1 MNIRLFRFLVV
12 VLLSSVFAANSW
24 AEVSVIV
31 HPSVSDSASNKD
43 ISRIFLGKS
52 KKLPGGQKVTPVS
65 LAEGNAATDEFND
78 KVLGKSAS
86 QLKSYWSKLI
96 FTGKGQP
103 PKELGSDADV
113 VAKVSADANSIG
125 YVSSASVTDAVKVLA
140 TF

>member
-1 MNIRLFRFLVV
+1 MNISLFRLVVV
-12 VLLSSVFAANSW
+12 VLLSSVFAVNSW
-24 AEVSVIV
+24 AEVAVIV
-31 HPSVSDSASNKD
+31 HPSVADSASNKD

-52 KKLPGGQKVTPVS
+52 KSLPGGQKVTPIS

-103 PKELGSDADV
+103 PTELGSDADV
-113 VAKVSADANSIG
+113 VAKVSSDPNSIG

>member
-1 MNIRLFRFLVV
+1 MNISLFRLVVV
-12 VLLSSVFAANSW
+12 VLLSSVFVAKSW
-24 AEVSVIV
+24 AEVAVIV
-31 HPSVSDSASNKD
+31 HPSVADTASSKD

-52 KKLPGGQKVTPVS
+52 KSLPGGQRVTPVS

-103 PKELGSDADV
+103 PSELGSDADV
-113 VAKVSADANSIG
+113 VAKVSSDPNSIG
-125 YVSSASVTDAVKVLA
+125 YVSTASVTDAVKVLA

>member
-1 MNIRLFRFLVV
+1 MNISLFRLVVV
-12 VLLSSVFAANSW
+12 VLLSSVFVAKSW
-24 AEVSVIV
+24 AEVVVIV
-31 HPSVSDSASNKD
+31 HPSVSDSASSKD

-52 KKLPGGQKVTPVS
+52 KSLPGGQKVTPIS

-103 PKELGSDADV
+103 PSELGSDADV
-113 VAKVSADANSIG
+113 VAKVSADPNSIG
-125 YVSSASVTDAVKVLA
+125 YVSPASVTDGVKVLA

>member
-1 MNIRLFRFLVV
+1 MNNHLFKLVFV
-12 VLLSSVFAANSW
+12 ALLSLACAANSW

-31 HPSVSDSASNKD
+31 HPSISDSASKKD

-52 KKLPGGQKVTPVS
+52 KALPGGHKVTPIS
-65 LAEGNAATDEFND
+65 LSEGNSARDEFNEV
-78 KVLGKSAS
+78 VLRKSDS

-103 PKELGSDADV
+103 PSELENDAAAVDKVASDP
-113 VAKVSADANSIG
+113 NSIG
-125 YVSSASVTDAVKVLA
+125 YVDSASVTDTVKVLA